1 MAKLTA
7 NIKEQ
12 SITLTST
19 KSTTINL
26 YVKTSSARVKV
37 LSFDGSITIY
47 KSSSPSTSIS
57 ISLSVPTSG
66 AYSGSSSKTIKV
78 YGNTRIKYFD
88 CSNNSVSSLNVAS
101 APEIET
107 LITS

>member
-12 SITLTST
+12 SVTLTST

-26 YVKTSSARVKV
+26 SVKTSTARVKV
-37 LSFDGSITIY
+37 LSWDNSITTY
-47 KSSSPSTSIS
+47 TSSNPSTSIV
-57 ISLSVPTSG
+57 IQLSVPG
-66 AYSGSSSKTIKV
+66 AGPYSGSNPKTIKI

-88 CSNNSVSSLNVAS
+88 CSNNNVTNIIVAA
-101 APEIET
+101 APEIDT
-107 LITS
+107 LIT

>member
-19 KSTTINL
+19 KSSTINL
-26 YVKTSSARVKV
+26 SVQTSTARVKV
-37 LSFDGSITIY
+37 LSFDGSITSY
-47 KSSSPSTSIS
+47 DSSNPSTSIS
-57 ISLSVPTSG
+57 ISLAIPSTGP
-66 AYSGSSSKTIKV
+66 YSGSSSKIIKV

-88 CSNNSVSSLNVAS
+88 CSNNSITDLITTS
-101 APEIET
+101 APELAT
-107 LITS
+107 LIT

>member
-19 KSTTINL
+19 KSSTINL
-26 YVKTSSARVKV
+26 LVRTSTARVNV
-37 LSFDGSITIY
+37 LSFDGSITSY

-57 ISLSVPTSG
+57 ISLTVGG
-66 AYSGSSSKTIKV
+66 AYSGSVPKTIKV

-88 CSNNSVSSLNVAS
+88 CSNNSVTSLSVAS

>member
-1 MAKLTA
+1 MANLKA

-12 SITLTST
+12 SITLIST

-37 LSFDGSITIY
+37 LSFDGSITSY

-57 ISLSVPTSG
+57 ISLIVPDSG
-66 AYSGSSSKTIKV
+66 TYSGSSSKTIKV

-88 CSNNSVSSLNVAS
+88 CSNNSVTSLSVAS

>member
-19 KSTTINL
+19 KSSTINL
-26 YVKTSSARVKV
+26 FVQTSTATVKV
-37 LSFDGSITIY
+37 LSFDGSITSY
-47 KSSSPSTSIS
+47 KNSNPSTSIS
-57 ISLSVPTSG
+57 ISLAVPSTG
-66 AYSGSSSKTIKV
+66 PYSGSSSKIIKV

-88 CSNNSVSSLNVAS
+88 CSNNSVTSLNVTS

>member
-1 MAKLTA
+1 MATLKA

-26 YVKTSSARVKV
+26 YVKTSVARIKV
-37 LSFDGSITIY
+37 LSWDNSITTY
-47 KSSSPSTSIS
+47 KSSSPSTSIV
-57 ISLSVPTSG
+57 IQLNVPANG
-66 AYSGSSSKTIKV
+66 PYSGSNPKTIKI
-78 YGNTRIKYFD
+78 YGNSRIKYFD
-88 CSNNSVSSLNVAS
+88 CSNNSVTSLNVAS

>member
-1 MAKLTA
+1 MANLKA

-12 SITLTST
+12 SITLIST

-26 YVKTSSARVKV
+26 YVRTSSARVKV
-37 LSFDGSITIY
+37 LSFDGSITSY

-57 ISLSVPTSG
+57 ISLSVPSSG
-66 AYSGSSSKTIKV
+66 TYSGSSSKTIKI

-88 CSNNSVSSLNVAS
+88 CSNNSITDLITTS
-101 APEIET
+101 APELDT
-107 LITS
+107 LLT

>member
-26 YVKTSSARVKV
+26 YVRTSGAKVKV
-37 LSFDGSITIY
+37 LSFDGSITSY

-66 AYSGSSSKTIKV
+66 TYSGSASKTIKV

>member
-19 KSTTINL
+19 KSSTINL
-26 YVKTSSARVKV
+26 YVQTSSATVKV
-37 LSFDGSITIY
+37 LSFDGSITSY
-47 KSSSPSTSIS
+47 KSSNPSTSIS

-66 AYSGSSSKTIKV
+66 NYSGSASKTIKV

-88 CSNNSVSSLNVAS
+88 CSSNNITSLITTS
-101 APEIET
+101 APEITT
-107 LITS
+107 LIT